1 MDQQFLFPFDVN
13 NNPNNQILPR
23 VFNEFFYNG
32 ETYVFLN
39 GNNRQRYICLLMVDG
54 DDIKLYKDEWARFL
68 EDNVPP
74 HVTTLHFVKEA
85 ESTFY
90 VTGYSNLGVEGPGYD
105 RRTVG
110 NRLSRCLVRCTHGG
124 QILPGDFLQDIW
136 KDVFKIYANGLRF
149 RVMHERVQLN
159 IQSVVRSN
167 RLFGYGWEQL
177 VIALEIAEEQL
188 MVFTNLGDNKLNLA
202 LFFNNGRCMHEELV
216 FPTMLRIPPRP
227 IAAYAL
233 HDKRAKH
240 ICSWKA
246 HNSHINENDVFYA
259 ELDGT
264 VTEFY
269 HLTVPKEYCEV
280 HMMHTYGKA
289 LLVHNQEV
297 VSVNVKV
304 IQDRTR
310 PGRINHVKIT
320 GNWKKFAGRCGF
332 ILGKMMRLK
341 LINTIVEM
349 VEGEEIQVAVFHV
362 C

>member
-1 MDQQFLFPFDVN
+1 MVN
-13 NNPNNQILPR
+13 NAP
-23 VFNEFFYNG
+23 V
-32 ETYVFLN
+32 TS
-39 GNNRQRYICLLMVDG
+39 RYDSPQLSARE
-54 DDIKLYKDEWARFL
+54 KLS
-68 EDNVPP
+68 P
-74 HVTTLHFVKEA
+74 
-85 ESTFY
+85 
-90 VTGYSNLGVEGPGYD
+90 
-105 RRTVG
+105 
-110 NRLSRCLVRCTHGG
+110 TH
-124 QILPGDFLQDIW
+124 
-136 KDVFKIYANGLRF
+136 
-149 RVMHERVQLN
+149 
-159 IQSVVRSN
+159 
-167 RLFGYGWEQL
+167 
-177 VIALEIAEEQL
+177 
-188 MVFTNLGDNKLNLA
+188 
-202 LFFNNGRCMHEELV
+202 
-216 FPTMLRIPPRP
+216 
-227 IAAYAL
+227 
-233 HDKRAKH
+233 KRAKH

-289 LLVHNQEV
+289 LLVHKQEV

-349 VEGEEIQVAVFHV
+349 VEGEEIQVAVFHDYDCMGKATWYAFANFGV
-362 C
+362 